1 MQVPAQLFCID
12 VHSRGCEPEKLL
24 VTTKTV
30 CHAKGAIMMT
40 EYGISGRTTTAG
52 MVVFLLL
59 SITAPMQALA
69 DDAPSAEE
77 VETNVSDHTYQGSMS
92 VAGSGFAEYYA
103 ADGSI
108 KANDYSGAWRAE
120 DGAMCFQYGDKPE
133 SCFEV
138 RFHGPSME
146 MYKDG
151 ELDGNGMLIEGNPND
166 F

>member
-1 MQVPAQLFCID
+1 
-12 VHSRGCEPEKLL
+12 
-24 VTTKTV
+24 
-30 CHAKGAIMMT
+30 MT
-40 EYGISGRTTTAG
+40 ENSFSGRVLG
-52 MVVFLLL
+52 MGLMAFLPL
-59 SITAPMQALA
+59 SITASTPVFA
-69 DDAPSAEE
+69 DEAPSADE
-77 VETNVSDHTYQGSMS
+77 VQASVSDHTYQGSMS

-103 ADGSI
+103 PDGSI
-108 KANDYSGAWRAE
+108 KADGYAGAWRAE

-138 RFHGPSME
+138 RFNGPSME

>member
-1 MQVPAQLFCID
+1 MIKPILTRQNLMTGAGIF
-12 VHSRGCEPEKLL
+12 L
-24 VTTKTV
+24 V
-30 CHAKGAIMMT
+30 
-40 EYGISGRTTTAG
+40 
-52 MVVFLLL
+52 L
-59 SITAPMQALA
+59 SFIASMSANA
-69 DDAPSAEE
+69 DDAPTADQISAA
-77 VETNVSDHTYQGSMS
+77 VSDHTYQGSMS

-108 KANDYSGAWRAE
+108 RADDYSGKWRAE

-133 SCFEV
+133 RCLDV

-151 ELDGNGMLIEGNPND
+151 KLDGNGMLIEGNPNN

>member
-1 MQVPAQLFCID
+1 
-12 VHSRGCEPEKLL
+12 
-24 VTTKTV
+24 
-30 CHAKGAIMMT
+30 MT
-40 EYGISGRTTTAG
+40 ENQTFGRILGVGTAA
-52 MVVFLLL
+52 FLLL
-59 SITAPMQALA
+59 SITASEPSRA

-77 VETNVSDHTYQGSMS
+77 VTAAVSDHSYQGSMS

-103 ADGSI
+103 SDGSI
-108 KANDYSGAWRAE
+108 KADGYSGTWRAE
-120 DGAMCFQYGDKPE
+120 DGAMCFQYGDKLE

-151 ELDGNGMLIEGNPND
+151 KLDGNGMLIEGNPNN